1 MEQKFDLYETITNN
15 IIEQL
20 KKGTIPWHKP
30 WHTGDN
36 LGAFSRVTKR
46 PYSLLNQMCLKHIG
60 EYATFDQWQKLGGK
74 VKKGEHSEIVVFWK
88 VNQKKNPNF
97 KGYVE
102 VDGKLTA
109 IDGEK
114 EFNNFPLLRYYRVFH
129 ISQVEGVEPLP
140 SDELVFETPT
150 IDRIEEVIK
159 AYADETAL
167 TIQNG
172 DKSGAYYSPMRDLV
186 NVPPIENFEN
196 TDEYYSTMFHELTH
210 STGSVKRLNRDT
222 FGTVTFF
229 GSQDYSKEE
238 LVAELGSQ
246 FICNKLGI
254 STEQTFQNSSA
265 YIKSWIKVLQND
277 TKMIVSASSKAQK
290 ACEYLL
296 GFSEEETEE
305 VEETSPAEKPK
316 IIIKNLSQLKKYIAV
331 GKKFEIISHSRDD
344 TYKGEIREIIK
355 TRGNGYVST
364 PTDKNCKRYGKEIHE
379 WYEKATTWKFED
391 DVITKLFFDGKE
403 CMKFRFI

>member
-1 MEQKFDLYETITNN
+1 MENKFDLYEVITNN

-36 LGAFSRVTKR
+36 LGAFNRVSKK
-46 PYSLLNQMCLKHIG
+46 PYSLLNQICLKHIG
-60 EYATFDQWQKLGGK
+60 EYATFEQWKKLGGK
-74 VKKGEHSEIVVFWK
+74 VKSGEKSEIVVFWK
-88 VNQKKNPNF
+88 INQKKNPNF
-97 KGYVE
+97 KGYIE
-102 VDGKLTA
+102 VDGKLTE

-114 EFNNFPLLRYYRVFH
+114 EFKNYPLLRYYRVFH
-129 ISQVEGVEPLP
+129 ISQIEGVEPLP
-140 SDELVFETPT
+140 SDELTFETPT
-150 IDRIEEVIK
+150 IDRIEEVIR
-159 AYADETAL
+159 AYAEETAL
-167 TIQNG
+167 TIQNT

-229 GSQDYSKEE
+229 GSKDYSKEE

-246 FICNKLGI
+246 FICNQLGI

-265 YIKSWIKVLQND
+265 YIKSWIKVLEND
-277 TKMIVSASSKAQK
+277 TKMIVSASTKAQK

-296 GFSEEETEE
+296 GFSAEDVEE
-305 VEETSPAEKPK
+305 VEETSSVEEKPK
-316 IIIKNLSQLKKYIAV
+316 TIIKNLSQLKKFVEV
-331 GKKFEIISHSRDD
+331 GKKFEIISHWRENNI
-344 TYKGEIREIIK
+344 GEIREIIK
-355 TRGNGYVST
+355 KQGNAFVST
-364 PTDKNCKRYGKEIHE
+364 PTEVSSERYGKTIHC
-379 WYEKATTWKFED
+379 WYEKAKQWKFD
-391 DVITKLFFDGKE
+391 GDIITFLFADGKE
-403 CMKFRFI
+403 CMKVRFI

>member
-114 EFNNFPLLRYYRVFH
+114 EFNNYPLLRYYRVFH
-129 ISQVEGVEPLP
+129 ISQVEGVDPLP

-167 TIQNG
+167 TIQNN
-172 DKSGAYYSPMRDLV
+172 DKSGAYYSPMKDLV

-316 IIIKNLSQLKKYIAV
+316 IILKNLSQLKKFVEI
-331 GKKFEIISHSRDD
+331 GKKFEILWHW
-344 TYKGEIREIIK
+344 KGGNVGTIREITKACATKFI
-355 TRGNGYVST
+355 ST
-364 PTDKNCKRYGKEIHE
+364 PIGENKEINC
-379 WYEKATTWKFED
+379 WYDKAQNWRFED
-391 DVITKLFFDGKE
+391 DIITMLNSAGNE
-403 CMKFRFI
+403 IMKFRFI